1 MRSTGPRQPVVLNV
15 AARVAPACPA
25 PMIAT
30 RRSRSGRSVAT
41 SDLPLGQ
48 PHSDAVEVQARSKL
62 TPESTFR
69 LAGAGSALE
78 HLVLVF
84 ADRRQTDRRLI
95 HVDMAGGA
103 HGLTAALSDDP
114 VDSVLKSS
122 PHHRRALGGRYGLP

>member
-15 AARVAPACPA
+15 AARVAPPFPA

-30 RRSRSGRSVAT
+30 RPSRSGRCVPT

-62 TPESTFR
+62 TPEATFR
-69 LAGAGSALE
+69 RPGAGGALE

-95 HVDMAGGA
+95 RVDMARGA
-103 HGLTAALSDDP
+103 HRLT
-114 VDSVLKSS
+114 
-122 PHHRRALGGRYGLP
+122 